1 MKKLLFLL
9 LMFTGSQLLA
19 QPWKS
24 VTGNGNLKKESR
36 TVSSFNSLASYG
48 AFDVKVAHGNSGN
61 IQVEAD
67 ENLLPYIET
76 IVKNGKLEIRSQNH
90 VNLKSRS
97 KIVVYV
103 TMTKINGLQLSG
115 SGNIDG
121 NGNFTSDGKTDLML
135 SGSGNIQL
143 TSGSYNNLNLAISG
157 SGNMWVKNARADNV
171 SVEVSGSGNADCSE
185 VSANHAHVK
194 ISGSGNA
201 RVNVNKS
208 LTATISGSGNVYYK
222 GNATDISTKS
232 VGSGKAIKI

>member
-9 LMFTGSQLLA
+9 LMFTTTGLLA
-19 QPWKS
+19 QPWQS
-24 VTGNGNLKKESR
+24 VTGNGNLKKENRS
-36 TVSSFNSLASYG
+36 VSPFNSLGSYG
-48 AFDVKVAHGNSGN
+48 AFDVKIAYGNPGN

-76 IVKNGKLEIRSQNH
+76 NVENGKLEIRTKNH
-90 VNLKSRS
+90 VSLKSKS
-97 KIVVYV
+97 KIVVFV
-103 TMTKINGLQLSG
+103 SMTKINTLQLNG

-121 NGNFTSDGKTDLML
+121 NGAFTSDGQTKLML
-135 SGSGNIQL
+135 SGSGNIYL
-143 TSGSYNNLNLAISG
+143 TRGSYDNLALAISG
-157 SGNMWVKNARADNV
+157 SGNMVIKDGTADNI
-171 SVEVSGSGNADCSE
+171 SVEVSGSGNADCSA
-185 VSANHAHVK
+185 VTANHADVK

-208 LTATISGSGNVYYK
+208 MTATISGSGNVYYK

>member
-9 LMFTGSQLLA
+9 LMFTGGQLLA

-36 TVSSFNSLASYG
+36 TVSTFNSLASYG
-48 AFDVKVAHGNSGN
+48 AFDVKIAYGNPGN

-67 ENLLPYIET
+67 ENLLPFIET
-76 IVKNGKLEIRSQNH
+76 TVENGKLEIRTKNH
-90 VNLKSRS
+90 LNVKSKS

-103 TMTKINGLQLSG
+103 SMTKINALQLSG

-121 NGNFTSDGKTDLML
+121 NGTFTSDDKTKLML
-135 SGSGNIQL
+135 SGSGNIHL
-143 TSGSYNNLNLAISG
+143 TSGSYSSLNLAISG
-157 SGNMWVKNARADNV
+157 SGNLVVKDATADNV
-171 SVEVSGSGNADCSE
+171 SVEISGSGNADCSE
-185 VSANHAHVK
+185 VSANQADVK